1 LGLSAHTGKK
11 IFATNFNCFFFFFFS
26 SRDDDDDDDDS
37 FTTIAT
43 DNLLSREKQEIFLS
57 FYQELQTK

>member
-1 LGLSAHTGKK
+1 VLILERRSLLRISTASSS
-11 IFATNFNCFFFFFFS
+11 S
-26 SRDDDDDDDDS
+26 SRDDDDDDS